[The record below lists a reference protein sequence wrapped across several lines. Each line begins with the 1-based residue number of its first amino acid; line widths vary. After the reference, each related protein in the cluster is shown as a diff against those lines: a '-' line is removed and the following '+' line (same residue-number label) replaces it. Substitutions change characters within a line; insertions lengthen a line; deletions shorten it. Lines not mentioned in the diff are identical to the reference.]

1 MIIGVTG
8 KSGVGKS
15 TYAKEY
21 ADKLGY
27 FYLDIDTIGHQ
38 VLDEPNIQK
47 QIREKFNISVSS
59 TDRKKLGEL
68 VFANRNNEMKQLA
81 NITWDRMKIII
92 DKYIKTYSNN
102 GIVLDWILLPHT
114 RYFKLC
120 DKKILI
126 KCDEETREKRII
138 QRDNISEE
146 DLRLRDNASI
156 EYDESVFDNIIYS
169 DTTIGDK

>member
-15 TYAKEY
+15 TYAKDY

-38 VLDEPNIQK
+38 VLDEPYIQK
-47 QIREKFNISVSS
+47 QIKEKFNINVSS
-59 TDRKKLGEL
+59 TNRKKLGEL

-81 NITWDRMKIII
+81 DITWDRMKLII
-92 DKYIKTYSNN
+92 DGYIKSYSNN

-114 RYFKLC
+114 QYFNMC

-126 KCDEETREKRII
+126 KCDEELRKKRII

-146 DLRLRDNASI
+146 DLCLRDNASI
-156 EYDESVFDNIIYS
+156 KYDESVFDNIIYS
-169 DTTIGDK
+169 DITIGK

>member
-15 TYAKEY
+15 TYAEKY
-21 ADKLGY
+21 AQDHNM
-27 FYLDIDTIGHQ
+27 FYLDIDEIGHKI
-38 VLDEPNIQK
+38 LDDPEIRN
-47 QIREKFNISVSS
+47 QIKEKFGLEVSS
-59 TDRKKLGEL
+59 TNRKKLGEL

-81 NITWDRMKIII
+81 DITWDKMKIII
-92 DKYIKTYSNN
+92 DKYIRAYSNN

-114 RYFKLC
+114 QYFNMC

-126 KCDEETREKRII
+126 KCDEELRKKRII

-146 DLRLRDNASI
+146 DLRLRDKASI
-156 EYDESVFDNIIYS
+156 EYDESAFDNIIYS
-169 DTTIGDK
+169 DITIGDK